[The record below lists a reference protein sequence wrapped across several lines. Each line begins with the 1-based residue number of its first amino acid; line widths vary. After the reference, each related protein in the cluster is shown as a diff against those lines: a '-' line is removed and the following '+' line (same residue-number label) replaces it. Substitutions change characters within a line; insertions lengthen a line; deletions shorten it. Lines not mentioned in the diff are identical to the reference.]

1 MQQLAGNDS
10 TRRPEEPGG
19 LPDTVRGPVFSKL
32 NTFPLGL
39 MHRKFASKFFFFK
52 DVAVPGSTQYPALR
66 KEQLPQVQTNGI
78 IEPTQYQAMNQ

>member
-39 MHRKFASKFFFFK
+39 MHRKFASKFFFLNRCSSFR
-52 DVAVPGSTQYPALR
+52 QYPALR
-66 KEQLPQVQTNGI
+66 KEQLPQVQNGI